1 MTQAKSQNS
10 LAQEMAFLVKD
21 LYMLA
26 GTDISAPHPVLQ
38 CAAQGDLV
46 KLGMC
51 IAASVLQQAISSYPV
66 DLVAHGDLADKPGF
80 DNLQSK

>member
-1 MTQAKSQNS
+1 MGKTQNS

-26 GTDISAPHPVLQ
+26 GTDIAAPHPVLQ

-51 IAASVLQQAISSYPV
+51 IAASVFQEAISSYAL
-66 DLVAHGDLADKPGF
+66 DSVAPGDLADKPGF
-80 DNLQSK
+80 DDLQSK